1 MEGKKLEKPA
11 EEDSAWGSPGPFRS
25 IHANE
30 IKRKGSM
37 GVDLGDINI
46 PIDAILQ
53 TGSDGVGHSY
63 LVLERGNARVQAF
76 DGSRDPIG
84 TEYENRDLLQHQ
96 YIER

>member
-37 GVDLGDINI
+37 GVDLGDIKVTAAGENC
-46 PIDAILQ
+46 
-53 TGSDGVGHSY
+53 SK
-63 LVLERGNARVQAF
+63 
-76 DGSRDPIG
+76 SRI
-84 TEYENRDLLQHQ
+84 RDVD
-96 YIER
+96 